1 MFNRKTDGRVTFLT
15 NHLPEKFTGVH
26 CDLVLN
32 SPMFKGALFLALGFL
47 AVCFPVVAQ
56 QAKHSGATQ
65 HRAATFATSTFEH
78 GSTLSLYRPNVISAS
93 NASLLFHNGPVRAWS
108 DGAQLANETALAQIG
123 MAPLGLFPVTYLAP
137 SDVGPMTT
145 RKASGA
151 SNSRIQNSAVDG
163 KDLPNEIMSQPGN
176 RVYYTGEIGFLYGQ
190 SIGKG
195 SGDYWQNYVW
205 GQAGND
211 HFQITAGAA
220 FENWS
225 GNSPKIRAY
234 PFSR

>member
-1 MFNRKTDGRVTFLT
+1 
-15 NHLPEKFTGVH
+15 
-26 CDLVLN
+26 
-32 SPMFKGALFLALGFL
+32 MFKGALFLALGFL

-65 HRAATFATSTFEH
+65 HRAATFDTSTFER
-78 GSTLSLYRPNVISAS
+78 GSTLSFYRPNVVSAS
-93 NASLLFHNGPVRAWS
+93 NASLLFHSGPVRAWS

-137 SDVGPMTT
+137 SDVGPTPI
-145 RKASGA
+145 RKPSAA
-151 SNSRIQNSAVDG
+151 SNSRSQMLATDG
-163 KDLPNEIMSQPGN
+163 KDLPGEMISSPLNQ
-176 RVYYTGEIGFLYGQ
+176 VYYTGEVGFVYGQ
-190 SIGKG
+190 WSGKG

-225 GNSPKIRAY
+225 GSSPKIRAY

>member
-1 MFNRKTDGRVTFLT
+1 
-15 NHLPEKFTGVH
+15 
-26 CDLVLN
+26 
-32 SPMFKGALFLALGFL
+32 MFKGALVLALGLL

-65 HRAATFATSTFEH
+65 HRAATLATSTFER
-78 GSTLSLYRPNVISAS
+78 GSTLSFYRPNVVSAS

-137 SDVGPMTT
+137 SDIGPMPT
-145 RKASGA
+145 RKASPA
-151 SNSRIQNSAVDG
+151 SNSRSQMLATDG
-163 KDLPNEIMSQPGN
+163 KDLPGEMISSPLNQ
-176 RVYYTGEIGFLYGQ
+176 VYYTGEVGFVYGQ
-190 SIGKG
+190 WSGKG
-195 SGDYWQNYVW
+195 NGDYWQNYVW

-225 GNSPKIRAY
+225 GSGAKIRAY

>member
-1 MFNRKTDGRVTFLT
+1 
-15 NHLPEKFTGVH
+15 
-26 CDLVLN
+26 
-32 SPMFKGALFLALGFL
+32 MFKVALFLALGFL
-47 AVCFPVVAQ
+47 AICFPVVAH

-65 HRAATFATSTFEH
+65 HRAATAATSTFER
-78 GSTLSLYRPNVISAS
+78 GSTLSFYRPNVVSAS

-137 SDVGPMTT
+137 SDVGPTPT
-145 RKASGA
+145 RKASA
-151 SNSRIQNSAVDG
+151 TSNSRSQMLATDG
-163 KDLPNEIMSQPGN
+163 KDLPGEMISSPLNQ
-176 RVYYTGEIGFLYGQ
+176 VYYTGEVGFVYGQ
-190 SIGKG
+190 WSGKG
-195 SGDYWQNYVW
+195 NGDYWQNYVW

-225 GNSPKIRAY
+225 GSSPKIRAY